1 MKTSDR
7 KIDAG
12 AEEPAG
18 ARVLSF
24 DEALA
29 LLLARAR
36 KVKGIDRVP
45 LTEATGRILAEPVL
59 SSVAVPPLDNSGMD
73 GYAVRCADVA
83 EAGSV
88 LRVAQRIAAGSVGQP
103 LEAGTAA
110 RIFTGA
116 PVPPGADAVVMQ
128 EYCEVRDGGRIV
140 INRVPD
146 PGENVRMSGE
156 DIGDGT
162 EVLAAGTV
170 LTPAAI
176 GMAASVGIAE
186 LPVMRR
192 LSVGV
197 VSTGSELVT
206 PGEPIAEGQIYNSN
220 RYQLVGILTDLGC
233 EVTDYEPLPDDF
245 EATRRLLRKAGAL
258 HDLVITSGGVSVG
271 EEDHVKPAVE
281 AEGELQMYNVA
292 VKPGKPLA
300 FGKVGDADFA
310 GLPGNPVSVFVT
322 FHMLIRPFVRKC
334 QGASRILP
342 EARQMVA
349 GFEWSKPGN
358 RREFLR
364 VRVGADGRLERYPNQ
379 SSGVLTSCLWAD
391 GLADVAIGRKV
402 SPGDTLD
409 YIRFSEMP

>member
-1 MKTSDR
+1 MS
-7 KIDAG
+7 
-12 AEEPAG
+12 
-18 ARVLSF
+18 VLSF
-24 DEALA
+24 DEALE
-29 LLLARAR
+29 LLLAHAR
-36 KVKGIDRVP
+36 KVKGADRVP

-59 SSVAVPPLDNSGMD
+59 STVDVPPLDNSGMD
-73 GYAVRCADVA
+73 GYAVRCADVRA
-83 EAGSV
+83 AGAS
-88 LRVAQRIAAGSVGQP
+88 LRVTQRIPAGSVGHT
-103 LEAGTAA
+103 LEPGAAA

-128 EYCEVRDGGRIV
+128 EYCEQVAEGQV
-140 INRVPD
+140 VVNRVPE
-146 PGENVRMSGE
+146 PGENIRKLGE
-156 DIGDGT
+156 DIRNGA

-176 GMAASVGIAE
+176 GMAASVGVAQ
-186 LPVMRR
+186 LPVLRR

-197 VSTGSELVT
+197 LSTGSELVT
-206 PGEPIAEGQIYNSN
+206 PGEPLPSGRIYNSN
-220 RYQLVGILTDLGC
+220 RYQLTSILKGMGC

-245 EATRRLLRKAGAL
+245 EATKRALRKAGAL

-281 AEGELQMYNVA
+281 AEGELTLWNVA

-300 FGKVGDADFA
+300 FGKVGDADFV

-334 QGASRILP
+334 QGATRLLP
-342 EARQMVA
+342 AARDMVA

-364 VRVGADGRLERYPNQ
+364 VRVGADGRLERFPNQ

-391 GLADVAIGRKV
+391 GLADVPIGQKV
-402 SPGDTLD
+402 SPGDTLS
-409 YIRFSEMP
+409 YIRFSELP

>member
-1 MKTSDR
+1 
-7 KIDAG
+7 
-12 AEEPAG
+12 
-18 ARVLSF
+18 VLSF

-29 LLLARAR
+29 MLLARAR
-36 KVKGIDRVP
+36 KVKGMDKVP
-45 LTEATGRILAEPVL
+45 LVEATGRILAEPVL
-59 SSVAVPPLDNSGMD
+59 STVDVPPLDNSGMD
-73 GYAVRCADVA
+73 GYAVRCADVREVGA
-83 EAGSV
+83 I
-88 LRVAQRIAAGSVGQP
+88 LRVAQRIPAGSVGHS

-128 EYCEVRDGGRIV
+128 EDCEALADGQV
-140 INRVPD
+140 VVNRVPD
-146 PGENVRMSGE
+146 SGDFIRKTGE
-156 DIGDGT
+156 DIRNGA

-176 GMAASVGIAE
+176 GMAASVGVAQ

-197 VSTGSELVT
+197 VSTGSELVS
-206 PGEPIAEGQIYNSN
+206 PGEPISSGQIYNSN
-220 RYQLVGILTDLGC
+220 RYQLTSILKSLGC
-233 EVTDYEPLPDDF
+233 EVTDYDQLPDDF
-245 EATRRLLRKAGAL
+245 EATRRALRKAGAL

-281 AEGELQMYNVA
+281 AEGELTLWNVA
-292 VKPGKPLA
+292 IKPGKPLA
-300 FGKVGDADFA
+300 FGKVGDADFV

-334 QGASRILP
+334 QGASRLLP

-349 GFEWSKPGN
+349 GFEWTKPGN

-364 VRVGADGRLERYPNQ
+364 VRLGADGRLERFPNQ

-391 GLADVAIGRKV
+391 GLADIPVGQKV
-402 SPGDTLD
+402 SPGDTLS
-409 YIRFSEMP
+409 YIRFSELP

>member
-1 MKTSDR
+1 MS
-7 KIDAG
+7 
-12 AEEPAG
+12 
-18 ARVLSF
+18 VLSF
-24 DEALA
+24 DEALE

-36 KVKGIDRVP
+36 KVKGTDRVM
-45 LTEATGRILAEPVL
+45 LSEATGRILAEPVL
-59 SSVAVPPLDNSGMD
+59 STVDVPPLDNSGMD
-73 GYAVRCADVA
+73 GYAVRCDDVRA
-83 EAGSV
+83 AGAT
-88 LRVAQRIAAGSVGQP
+88 LRVAQRIPAGSVGHT
-103 LEAGTAA
+103 LEPGTAA

-128 EYCEVRDGGRIV
+128 EYCTQMSEPAADGQV
-140 INRVPD
+140 MINRVPE
-146 PGENVRMSGE
+146 PGEHIRKLGE
-156 DIGDGT
+156 DIRNGA

-176 GMAASVGIAE
+176 GMAASVGVAQ
-186 LPVMRR
+186 LPVLRR

-197 VSTGSELVT
+197 ISTGSELVT
-206 PGEPIAEGQIYNSN
+206 PGEPISAGQIYNSN
-220 RYQLVGILTDLGC
+220 RYQLTSILKDLGC

-245 EATRRLLRKAGAL
+245 EATRRALRKAGAL

-300 FGKVGDADFA
+300 FGKVGEADFV

-322 FHMLIRPFVRKC
+322 FNMLIRPFVRKC
-334 QGASRILP
+334 QGATELLP
-342 EARQMVA
+342 VARNMIA

-364 VRVGADGRLERYPNQ
+364 VRIGADGRLERFGNQ

-391 GLADVAIGRKV
+391 GLADIPIGQKV
-402 SPGDTLD
+402 SPGDTVRYL
-409 YIRFSEMP
+409 RFSELP

>member
-1 MKTSDR
+1 MS
-7 KIDAG
+7 
-12 AEEPAG
+12 
-18 ARVLSF
+18 VLSF

-29 LLLARAR
+29 MLLARAR
-36 KVKGIDRVP
+36 KVKGTDRVP

-59 SSVAVPPLDNSGMD
+59 SSVDVPPLDNSGMD
-73 GYAVRCADVA
+73 GYAVRCADVRQ
-83 EAGSV
+83 AGAI
-88 LRVAQRIAAGSVGQP
+88 LRVAQRIPAGSVGHA
-103 LEAGTAA
+103 LEPGTAA

-116 PVPPGADAVVMQ
+116 PIPPGADAVVMQ
-128 EYCEVRDGGRIV
+128 EDCTAGSDGQVTIKL
-140 INRVPD
+140 VPD
-146 PGENVRMSGE
+146 PGQHIRKLGE
-156 DIGDGT
+156 DIRNGA
-162 EVLAAGTV
+162 EVLPAGIV

-176 GMAASVGIAE
+176 GMAASVGVAV

-197 VSTGSELVT
+197 ISTGSELVS
-206 PGEPIAEGQIYNSN
+206 PGEPIGSGQIYNSN
-220 RYQLVGILTDLGC
+220 RYQLTSILKNLGC
-233 EVTDYEPLPDDF
+233 EVTDYEPLVDDL
-245 EATRRLLRKAGAL
+245 EATKRALRKASAL

-300 FGKVGDADFA
+300 FGKVGQADFV

-334 QGASRILP
+334 QGASRLLP
-342 EARQMVA
+342 EPRQMVA

-364 VRVGADGRLERYPNQ
+364 VRVGADGRLERFANQ

-391 GLADVAIGRKV
+391 GLADVPIGQKV
-402 SPGDTLD
+402 SPGDTLN
-409 YIRFSEMP
+409 YIRFSELP

>member
-1 MKTSDR
+1 MS
-7 KIDAG
+7 
-12 AEEPAG
+12 
-18 ARVLSF
+18 VLSF
-24 DEALA
+24 DEALE

-36 KVKGIDRVP
+36 KVKGTDRVP

-59 SSVAVPPLDNSGMD
+59 STVDVPPLDNSGMD
-73 GYAVRCADVA
+73 GYAVRCADVR
-83 EAGSV
+83 EAGAI
-88 LRVAQRIAAGSVGQP
+88 LRVAQRIPAGSVGHT
-103 LEAGTAA
+103 LEPGTAA

-116 PVPPGADAVVMQ
+116 PIPPGADAVAMQ
-128 EYCEVRDGGRIV
+128 EFCEHAGEGRIAF
-140 INRVPD
+140 NRIPEA
-146 PGENVRMSGE
+146 GEHIRRLGE
-156 DIGDGT
+156 DIRNGA

-176 GMAASVGIAE
+176 GMAASVGVAV

-197 VSTGSELVT
+197 ISTGSELVT
-206 PGEPIAEGQIYNSN
+206 PGEPIGSGQIYNSN
-220 RYQLVGILTDLGC
+220 RYQLTSILKNLGC
-233 EVTDYEPLPDDF
+233 EVTDYEPLVDDLD
-245 EATRRLLRKAGAL
+245 ATKRALRKAGAL

-300 FGKVGDADFA
+300 FGKVGQADFV

-334 QGASRILP
+334 QGASRLLP
-342 EARQMVA
+342 EPRQMVA
-349 GFEWSKPGN
+349 GFEWAKPGN

-364 VRVGADGRLERYPNQ
+364 VRVGADGRLERFPNQ

-391 GLADVAIGRKV
+391 GLADVPIGQKV
-402 SPGDTLD
+402 SPGDTLN
-409 YIRFSEMP
+409 YIRFSELP